1 MPLSFGARE
10 VCMKDAEFFER
21 VEKIRQKMY
30 AIAYSYFSSE
40 SMAVDMVD
48 DAVYR
53 GYLKKHTLKE
63 PKYFETWMIRILMNV
78 CATAYKKSKRHRS
91 FEEYIVDHE
100 PSAQP
105 TLDRLELK
113 EAISS
118 LPEELRRIITLKYYA
133 DYSTKEIADILNIP
147 MGTVGSRVRKA
158 LELLRIELG
167 GEL

>member
-1 MPLSFGARE
+1 
-10 VCMKDAEFFER
+10 MKDEEFFSR

-53 GYLKKHTLKE
+53 GYLKKNTLKE
-63 PKYFETWMIRILMNV
+63 PQFFETWLIRILMNV
-78 CATAYKKSKRHRS
+78 CATAYKKSKKHRS
-91 FEEYIVDHE
+91 FEEYVVDHE

-105 TLDRLELK
+105 VLDRLELK
-113 EAISS
+113 EAIAS

-133 DYSTKEIADILNIP
+133 GYSTKEIAEILKIP
-147 MGTVGSRVRKA
+147 MGTVGTRVRKA

-167 GEL
+167 GEP

>member
-1 MPLSFGARE
+1 
-10 VCMKDAEFFER
+10 MKDEEFFGR

-53 GYLKKHTLKE
+53 GYLKKNTLKE
-63 PKYFETWMIRILMNV
+63 PQFFETWLIRILMNA
-78 CATAYKKSKRHRS
+78 CATAYKKSKKHRS
-91 FEEYIVDHE
+91 FEEYVVDHE

-105 TLDRLELK
+105 VLDRLELK
-113 EAISS
+113 EAIAS

-133 DYSTKEIADILNIP
+133 GYSTKEIAEILKIP
-147 MGTVGSRVRKA
+147 MGTVGTRVRKA

-167 GEL
+167 GEP